1 MASKFETPNVGKD
14 VDQGKFKKLAQ
25 RVEETMAK
33 ESLFAEP
40 KQIDPSLILVA
51 PTNRDGAPPNVQ
63 HVHYGILKSF
73 MTSGFDRTRAAIGIC
88 IKYTS
93 EHGKALLLEYNKRF
107 SKGDKLLHPINE

>member
-73 MTSGFDRTRAAIGIC
+73 MTSVRQDQGGHWD
-88 IKYTS
+88 
-93 EHGKALLLEYNKRF
+93 
-107 SKGDKLLHPINE
+107 LHQVHL